1 MGKEQLPPL
10 PKKKK
15 KRKKDMQ
22 SKCRVNSKTPLEDFK
37 HQVVMQ
43 EGRRV

>member
-1 MGKEQLPPL
+1 MGKEQLPP
-10 PKKKK
+10 PQKK
-15 KRKKDMQ
+15 KKDMQ